1 MPPRTGRPPKENPKD
16 IRIQIRLDKEELQ
29 KLDECVKREAS
40 TRSEI
45 VRKEAGK
52 SILPDLLGKIK
63 EETLQNVLDFRVT
76 RCYNQLTVTQKEVK
90 DVSENGKTHRRPQ
103 NP

>member
-1 MPPRTGRPPKENPKD
+1 MSPRTGRPPKENPKD

-45 VRKEAGK
+45 VRKGIDMVYSK
-52 SILPDLLGKIK
+52 G
-63 EETLQNVLDFRVT
+63 
-76 RCYNQLTVTQKEVK
+76 
-90 DVSENGKTHRRPQ
+90 ENK
-103 NP
+103 

>member
-16 IRIQIRLDKEELQ
+16 IRIQIRLEELQ

-45 VRKEAGK
+45 VRKG
-52 SILPDLLGKIK
+52 IDLVYTKG
-63 EETLQNVLDFRVT
+63 
-76 RCYNQLTVTQKEVK
+76 
-90 DVSENGKTHRRPQ
+90 ENK
-103 NP
+103 